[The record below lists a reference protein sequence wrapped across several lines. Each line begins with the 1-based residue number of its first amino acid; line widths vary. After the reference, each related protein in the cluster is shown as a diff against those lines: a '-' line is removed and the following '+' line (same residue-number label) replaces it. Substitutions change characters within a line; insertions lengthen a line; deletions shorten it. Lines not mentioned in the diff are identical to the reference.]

1 MSRQKSQRE
10 LEQLQ
15 QNLEYQKGELKVFLA
30 DVVSPD
36 ISKNQNLEDRMLEL
50 ENLVNTYGW
59 VVILEHIQKKSHP
72 DYETYIWTGKL
83 DEIIAEMELKW
94 ANLLIIW
101 NILKPSQIY
110 KINEKLRKIL
120 KFVI

>member
-50 ENLVNTYGW
+50 ENLVNTYGG
-59 VVILEHIQKKSHP
+59 VVILEHIQKNH
-72 DYETYIWTGKL
+72 IQIMKL
-83 DEIIAEMELKW
+83 IFELE
-94 ANLLIIW
+94 N
-101 NILKPSQIY
+101 
-110 KINEKLRKIL
+110 
-120 KFVI
+120 

>member
-15 QNLEYQKGELKVFLA
+15 QNLEYQKDELKVFLA

-50 ENLVNTYGW
+50 ENLVNTYG
-59 VVILEHIQKKSHP
+59 
-72 DYETYIWTGKL
+72 
-83 DEIIAEMELKW
+83 
-94 ANLLIIW
+94 
-101 NILKPSQIY
+101 
-110 KINEKLRKIL
+110 
-120 KFVI
+120 